1 MLNLKLFFIVILSCC
16 CQLFNRETMDW
27 NILTYKKTVRC
38 HPWDFLV
45 TIQAPGDAN
54 HLEHDFCFCSCWN
67 FGSVALQC
75 GGAVS
80 LKQPEIQP
88 DKTAKLIHVVSWRCF
103 FRIHDHCN
111 GYMKSIEIL
120 WLCVSCPG
128 HWRAD
133 QTDLG
138 VRVSCPR
145 IFVLI
150 DGGFFAHMC
159 IMCARI
165 GWVVHAD
172 GMNYTLQI
180 QITRDVHDYMYILQ
194 WCRVILQP
202 VCLQHA

>member
-16 CQLFNRETMDW
+16 CQLFNRETMAW

-165 GWVVHAD
+165 RWVVHAD